1 MWFKKFTVHLLRTE
15 KFPFQLETF
24 GFLSD
29 ACCRV
34 KSRTAAYWWSVL
46 SVNNEQYYN
55 EIDSQRNFDRLLRPT
70 DSKNKKVSYFKQI
83 ARQHLWWPCK
93 IFFTRSL
100 ITMQNMVLASHTV
113 CVPKI
118 LETLGPH
125 PWDGYVAV
133 PIETRS
139 YPRIWRS
146 HSPVYF
152 VATPR
157 KHEAWVAAGNKL
169 LPYVCYHTKFR
180 RSRSNHVGERI
191 GPKMGTLLP

>member
-1 MWFKKFTVHLLRTE
+1 
-15 KFPFQLETF
+15 
-24 GFLSD
+24 
-29 ACCRV
+29 
-34 KSRTAAYWWSVL
+34 
-46 SVNNEQYYN
+46 
-55 EIDSQRNFDRLLRPT
+55 
-70 DSKNKKVSYFKQI
+70 
-83 ARQHLWWPCK
+83 
-93 IFFTRSL
+93 
-100 ITMQNMVLASHTV
+100 MVVASHTV

-118 LETLGPH
+118 LEMLGPR

-152 VATPR
+152 VATPW

-180 RSRSNHVGERI
+180 RSRSNHVGERMQWSQNGDAAPLGMATWLTPRNMI
-191 GPKMGTLLP
+191 IIIATYSPSVRVDHCAAS